1 MLVDAD
7 DDCPATFGPAATEII
22 RRHTAGAAVMA
33 VREFET
39 WLLMTFS
46 EPELRAKRII
56 DAEAKRDAKTALR
69 QLVPDYAPTTHQAKL
84 VQRVDVARLRRRSA
98 SFAKL
103 VREIEAIT
111 S

>member
-22 RRHTAGAAVMA
+22 RRRTAGAAVMA

-46 EPELRAKRII
+46 ASLVLRMS
-56 DAEAKRDAKTALR
+56 
-69 QLVPDYAPTTHQAKL
+69 P
-84 VQRVDVARLRRRSA
+84 
-98 SFAKL
+98 
-103 VREIEAIT
+103 
-111 S
+111 